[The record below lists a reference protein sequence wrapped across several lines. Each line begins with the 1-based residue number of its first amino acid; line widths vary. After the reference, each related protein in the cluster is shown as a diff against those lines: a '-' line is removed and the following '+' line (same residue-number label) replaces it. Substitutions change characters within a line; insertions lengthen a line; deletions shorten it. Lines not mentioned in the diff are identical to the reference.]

1 MINMGHLI
9 LLLLFNLLGILV
21 AVYIIE
27 KKIRDIERINDDR
40 YNYFDDL
47 TEKNETDISNLYAED
62 NHGMSRPK
70 VDMLADDIYEDVKK

>member
-1 MINMGHLI
+1 MFYPLYIFLALVLN
-9 LLLLFNLLGILV
+9 FSVILV

-27 KKIRDIERINDDR
+27 KKIKDVEKINDGR
-40 YNYFDDL
+40 WTYIESMA
-47 TEKNETDISNLYAED
+47 EKNESDISNLYAED